1 MLLSGKRQDVVFIF
15 KKDSALLR
23 GQARKLMVTV
33 RHVRGH
39 GYPAL
44 PVSRCR
50 LAGDIRFTRS
60 MGRNRFACDK
70 GLSCSVCGKGRIRSA
85 YVSCRAERLR
95 RPEHDAQ
102 HALCRAVNV
111 LLREPPILHGR
122 KTLIFH
128 IGAASRHIEV
138 AARLKALDPVV
149 HRTPVRHDHAVK
161 APVLP

>member
-1 MLLSGKRQDVVFIF
+1 MLISVKRQDIVFIF
-15 KKDSALLR
+15 QKDRAFLR
-23 GQARKLMVTV
+23 GKTRKLVVAV
-33 RHVRGH
+33 RH
-39 GYPAL
+39 
-44 PVSRCR
+44 
-50 LAGDIRFTRS
+50 
-60 MGRNRFACDK
+60 
-70 GLSCSVCGKGRIRSA
+70 IRSCG
-85 YVSCRAERLR
+85 SCRTKRLR